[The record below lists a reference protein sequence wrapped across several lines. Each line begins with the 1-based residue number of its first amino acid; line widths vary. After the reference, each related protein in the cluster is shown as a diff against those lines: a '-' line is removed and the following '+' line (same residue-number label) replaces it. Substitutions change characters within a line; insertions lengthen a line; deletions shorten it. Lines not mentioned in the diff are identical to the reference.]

1 MRKRNSKNVIKKNN
15 HNSTI
20 IKIYQTLKRKLFP
33 ISYGDESAKSMQFDS
48 LRMLCGFALMFAYS
62 TIMLGRLNRVESRE

>member
-1 MRKRNSKNVIKKNN
+1 MNCQNQESDSKTMDQPCINQSLSV
-15 HNSTI
+15 
-20 IKIYQTLKRKLFP
+20 
-33 ISYGDESAKSMQFDS
+33 SYGDESAKSMQFDS